1 MSFTAWRA
9 RWKTPSS
16 TSSRADP
23 MTAAAPHRHE
33 RAAAAAIFATAA
45 AIAAWILLQR
55 PAPIPLRVA
64 PSQPAADSA
73 PESPS
78 HAETPSPSGSLAF
91 ELVELPAP
99 APAPI
104 PAPADAA
111 PPAPAPLPPVQVSRV
126 EAPPPAEKPLLSAAA
141 PPVLKPLVPLIPV
154 EEPPVIEQPPTVTP
168 LHPEA
173 APLAEVIPLAPAME
187 ERRPAPQAKP
197 VTPLQPGDEKPSP
210 RPAPP
215 KPLIYVEEKPPAPP
229 PQKAAQEPAKARPA
243 LPVEP
248 RVAKVES
255 PPPPAPKAASQPI
268 TDKEVATD
276 GRVLLR
282 MFEQG
287 AGPSIEI
294 RWPSQAGQRDRL
306 YDVFVQCLGMRVG
319 ILDDQGHLY
328 LGEGPRNQALTLNT
342 DKYSGFVR
350 RPEGAI
356 AEDEQREIA
365 RIRAYHASASGAPP
379 ARMFP
384 RRVDSFL
391 IGGLRQAVGDQY
403 LKMNSIRAAYR
414 LNGGRVMIESIVAD
428 GRQVDGA
435 IDLST
440 VASCSN

>member
-1 MSFTAWRA
+1 MA
-9 RWKTPSS
+9 
-16 TSSRADP
+16 
-23 MTAAAPHRHE
+23 AAAPHQTGVDRE
-33 RAAAAAIFATAA
+33 RAAAAVIFAVAA
-45 AIAAWILLQR
+45 AVAAWILLHR
-55 PAPIPLRVA
+55 PAPVPLRVA
-64 PSQPAADSA
+64 PPPQSA
-73 PESPS
+73 PESAPEPPS
-78 HAETPSPSGSLAF
+78 QAAAPSPPESLAF

-99 APAPI
+99 APAP
-104 PAPADAA
+104 A
-111 PPAPAPLPPVQVSRV
+111 PPV
-126 EAPPPAEKPLLSAAA
+126 EAPPVPPPPVRPPVQMPRAEAPPPPLESTLPPAEAR
-141 PPVLKPLVPLIPV
+141 PVAKPLVPLIPM
-154 EEPPVIEQPPTVTP
+154 EAPPAIEPPPPVMPLQP
-168 LHPEA
+168 ES
-173 APLAEVIPLAPAME
+173 APLAEIIPLAPTTE
-187 ERRPAPQAKP
+187 ERRPPLPAKS
-197 VTPLQPGDEKPSP
+197 VVPLQPGDEKPSP
-210 RPAPP
+210 KPTPP
-215 KPLIYVEEKPPAPP
+215 KPLIYVEEKAPEPP
-229 PQKAAQEPAKARPA
+229 PRKAAQVPVKVRPV
-243 LPVEP
+243 PPPEP
-248 RVAKVES
+248 RAAKVES
-255 PPPPAPKAASQPI
+255 APPPLPQAPPQPI
-268 TDKEVATD
+268 TDKEVATE

-328 LGEGPRNQALTLNT
+328 LGDGPRNQALTLNT

-403 LKMNSIRAAYR
+403 LKMKSIRAAYR

-428 GRQVDGA
+428 GRQVAGV